1 MSIGVTEAVA
11 VVRLTWEA
19 FRQLVGFADGKR
31 HSKAVERGLDMAW
44 RELLKGPAADM
55 AVVEAALAR
64 ARAAGPMSA
73 SAIRLA
79 DITNRLQSPRKPAAR
94 KQARK
99 SGTAMAERETRRERT
114 TASRR
119 RMRAR

>member
-1 MSIGVTEAVA
+1 MSIGVTEAV
-11 VVRLTWEA
+11 VIVRLTWEA

-64 ARAAGPMSA
+64 ARATGPMSA

-79 DITNRLQSPRKPAAR
+79 DITKRLQSPRKPAAR
-94 KQARK
+94 KRARK
-99 SGTAMAERETRRERT
+99 SGTEMAKRETRRERT
-114 TASRR
+114 TAPRR
-119 RMRAR
+119 RTRAR